1 MRTLSRH
8 ELVWISGGFSEPRN
22 GDYWRI
28 TMRMLPRPNAAMTP
42 DGFQHRHDY
51 DSNLSTEFMSFG
63 PIIEDV
69 ENPFL
74 RWTLKAAIVTF
85 GIAFAVAVSATDDRD
100 TWVVCS

>member
-1 MRTLSRH
+1 M
-8 ELVWISGGFSEPRN
+8 F
-22 GDYWRI
+22 
-28 TMRMLPRPNAAMTP
+28 
-42 DGFQHRHDY
+42 
-51 DSNLSTEFMSFG
+51 FG

-85 GIAFAVAVSATDDRD
+85 GIAVAIAITVSTADDRD